1 MLAALASGYHGPPE
15 LTFGRAFTSWT
26 LDPWTAAA
34 IVLLGG
40 LYLLGVRRV
49 RGSGG
54 RRAAARAV
62 LFFGLCPG
70 VGGLATQFFVRG
82 FPPGLFFLPALPT
95 PPLLLVLPLFLAP
108 RR

>member
-40 LYLLGVRRV
+40 LYLLGGRRV

-54 RRAAARAV
+54 AGPAPAAAMFCGR
-62 LFFGLCPG
+62 GL
-70 VGGLATQFFVRG
+70 G
-82 FPPGLFFLPALPT
+82 FCSISPTSFAPDYPPTALSPPSAPTLP
-95 PPLLLVLPLFLAP
+95 PPPIA
-108 RR
+108 